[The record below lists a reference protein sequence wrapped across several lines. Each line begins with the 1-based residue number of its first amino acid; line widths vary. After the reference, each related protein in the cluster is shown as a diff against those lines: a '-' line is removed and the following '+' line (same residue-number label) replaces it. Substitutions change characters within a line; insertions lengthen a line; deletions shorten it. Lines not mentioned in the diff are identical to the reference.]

1 MAGLCFMFALFVCLC
16 FLSLILFCLLALFV
30 CLFGLSLLLFVW
42 LCLSPFL
49 LCFPL
54 LLCLF
59 NPFSLALLL
68 PTPVCFPL
76 FYFFLSFIY
85 TPVCFPLF
93 LFFLSY
99 ILPFLAL
106 SCLFICL
113 LLLQRLELL
122 DGYLS
127 LFDASGADTSGSKV
141 QWQHKK
147 TEPWK
152 VTEEFPAGEDSKGE
166 TKTKGAAHWSA
177 NGL

>member
-1 MAGLCFMFALFVCLC
+1 MSLILFVDWLCLFVCL
-16 FLSLILFCLLALFV
+16 L
-30 CLFGLSLLLFVW
+30 GLSLLLFVW
-42 LCLSPFL
+42 LCFSLLL
-49 LCFPL
+49 LCFPSLFRL
-54 LLCLF
+54 L
-59 NPFSLALLL
+59 NPVSLALLL

-76 FYFFLSFIY
+76 FYFFCLTYY
-85 TPVCFPLF
+85 TPVCFPFFFFFCLISCLF
-93 LFFLSY
+93 LL
-99 ILPFLAL
+99 L

-166 TKTKGAAHWSA
+166 TAGAAHWSGQWA
-177 NGL
+177 VIGP

>member
-1 MAGLCFMFALFVCLC
+1 MPSWFVFASVC
-16 FLSLILFCLLALFV
+16 LALFFPAAV
-30 CLFGLSLLLFVW
+30 VFPFVVSSFKPCQFGFASSYSCLF
-42 LCLSPFL
+42 
-49 LCFPL
+49 
-54 LLCLF
+54 
-59 NPFSLALLL
+59 
-68 PTPVCFPL
+68 PV
-76 FYFFLSFIY
+76 
-85 TPVCFPLF
+85 V

-99 ILPFLAL
+99 ILYSCLFPVFFFFCLISCLFLLL

-166 TKTKGAAHWSA
+166 TTGAAHWSGQWA
-177 NGL
+177 VIGL